1 MCVKPEMGRRF
12 TFSNI
17 LVVRALYAVAQID
30 TVLAFAIQE
39 VPDIKFFASSV
50 APESVRRGD
59 LAATFIPGC
68 GQAGSTTLQFRRFF
82 WDYLLSPGDV
92 GLAYQVSQ
100 ILVTPVGQNWTF
112 FEERGEFRVG
122 AKDLPVTVY
131 DFAYGR
137 EPPVK
142 RG

>member
-1 MCVKPEMGRRF
+1 MCIEPEMGRRF
-12 TFSNI
+12 AFSHI
-17 LVVRALYAVAQID
+17 LVIGALDAVAQID
-30 TVLAFAIQE
+30 TILALAIQKVSDFE
-39 VPDIKFFASSV
+39 FFACSV
-50 APESVRRGD
+50 TPEFIRRGD
-59 LAATFIPGC
+59 LAAAFVSGC
-68 GQAGSTTLQFRRFF
+68 GQAWPTAFQFRRFF
-82 WDYLLSPGDV
+82 RNYLLSSGDV
-92 GLAYQVSQ
+92 CLAYQVSQ